1 MEYQF
6 TRTAY
11 GVITKCSMEHEAFGY
26 WLNNEIT
33 EESDLQVIFEKITQ
47 CKATYP
53 NAFEWQLNGKEYSL
67 YINNDEILVKANSLM
82 LNYVD
87 EDEIEDDFQLYTQ
100 ESIAVCGI
108 EDFEKFLTAYQE
120 FLNLFH

>member
-33 EESDLQVIFEKITQ
+33 QDNLQLIFDTLAQ
-47 CKATYP
+47 CKVTYP
-53 NAFEWQLNGKEYSL
+53 NTFEWELTGKEYSL
-67 YINNDEILVKANSLM
+67 YINNDEVIVKANSLM
-82 LNYVD
+82 LDYA
-87 EDEIEDDFQLYTQ
+87 DEIDDDFQLYTQ

>member
-11 GVITKCSMEHEAFGY
+11 GVVTKCSMEHEAFGY
-26 WLNNEIT
+26 WLNNESIQK
-33 EESDLQVIFEKITQ
+33 EKLQLIFEKITL

-53 NAFEWQLNGKEYSL
+53 SSFEWQLNGKEYTL
-67 YINNDEILVKANSLM
+67 YIHDDEVIVKANSLM
-82 LNYVD
+82 LNYSD
-87 EDEIEDDFQLYTQ
+87 DIEDDFQLYTQ

-108 EDFEKFLTAYQE
+108 DDFEKFIIAYQD
-120 FLNLFH
+120 FLHRFH